1 MIRRILM
8 AAAVGL
14 ASEGEGE
21 EHEAMSWGKTIIYSI
36 VSTCL
41 VLFAGFV
48 SGLSLG
54 LMSQDRVDMMVLMR
68 SGTAREKSYASKIMP
83 VIKDTH
89 FTLVTLLLCNA
100 IALEALPIFLNKLI
114 GEVTAIILSVTV
126 VLVFGEIVPQALC
139 VRYGLIIGAYTAW
152 LVRVLRIVTFPVSY
166 PVSKILD
173 WAMGADHTVLFKR
186 QQLKAL
192 VAIHHADEGLG
203 GKLSEDEVNVIV
215 GALDMHTKTAESAM
229 TPINKVFMLPS
240 DAKLDYETLQR
251 VVESGHSRIP
261 VHAPENRKK
270 ILGCLLTKD
279 LVLVNP
285 SEAPL
290 VSSRN
295 WRQIPRLPSNVP
307 MYDALN
313 LFQVG
318 KSHIALLTEP
328 SGDACL
334 TPRAEQDLS
343 GIELLD
349 PIGIVTLEDVFEE
362 LLQEEIV
369 DETDIFVDNL
379 QTSKV
384 NAQMLMKALPPHLR
398 RWLPFA
404 PKGQQAEF
412 RRRFSDVMGSH
423 SEDHGA
429 SPSDPAQPLLD
440 PDDRRST
447 IT

>member
-1 MIRRILM
+1 MIRRILL
-8 AAAVGL
+8 AAAEGL
-14 ASEGEGE
+14 ASEGEEGVE
-21 EHEAMSWGKTIIYSI
+21 PMSWGKTVIYGV
-36 VSTCL
+36 VSACL

-68 SGTAREKSYASKIMP
+68 SGTTREKGYASKIMP

-139 VRYGLIIGAYTAW
+139 VRYGLVIGAYTAW
-152 LVRVLRIVTFPVSY
+152 LVRVLRIITFPVSY

-229 TPINKVFMLPS
+229 TPISKVFMLSS
-240 DAKLDYETLQR
+240 DANLDYATLKK
-251 VVESGHSRIP
+251 VVDSGHSRIP
-261 VHAPENRKK
+261 VHAPGNRKR

-290 VSSRN
+290 VKSRPL
-295 WRQIPRLPSNVP
+295 REIPRLPSNVP

-328 SGDACL
+328 SGDTCL
-334 TPRAEQDLS
+334 TPRTEQDLS
-343 GIELLD
+343 GIEALD

-384 NAQMLMKALPPHLR
+384 NAQLLTMALPPHLR

-404 PKGQQAEF
+404 SKGQQAEL
-412 RRRFSDVMGSH
+412 RRRFSDVMGSY
-423 SEDHGA
+423 SEDHLA
-429 SPSDPAQPLLD
+429 SPSNPNQPLLD
-440 PDDRRST
+440 PEDRRST
-447 IT
+447 TS

>member
-1 MIRRILM
+1 M
-8 AAAVGL
+8 AAAEGL
-14 ASEGEGE
+14 ASEGEE
-21 EHEAMSWGKTIIYSI
+21 EGAMSWGRTVIYAVI
-36 VSTCL
+36 STCL

-54 LMSQDRVDMMVLMR
+54 LMSQDKVDMMVLMR
-68 SGTAREKSYASKIMP
+68 SGTAKEKGYASRIMP

-100 IALEALPIFLNKLI
+100 IALEALPIFLNKII

-139 VRYGLIIGAYTAW
+139 VRYGLVIGAYSAW

-166 PVSKILD
+166 PVSKVLD
-173 WAMGADHTVLFKR
+173 WAMGANHTVLFKR

-215 GALDMHTKTAESAM
+215 GALDMHKKTAESAM
-229 TPINKVFMLPS
+229 TPISKVFMLPS
-240 DAKLDYETLQR
+240 DAKLDYKTLQKI
-251 VVESGHSRIP
+251 VESGHSRIP
-261 VHAPENRKK
+261 IHAPENRKK

-285 SEAPL
+285 SEAPS
-290 VSSRN
+290 VKSRS
-295 WRQIPRLPSNVP
+295 WREIPRLPSNVP

-328 SGDACL
+328 PEGDNCV
-334 TPRAEQDLS
+334 TPRAEQDLT
-343 GIELLD
+343 GIEKLD

-379 QTSKV
+379 QTAKV
-384 NAQMLMKALPPHLR
+384 NAQTLLTGLPPHLR
-398 RWLPFA
+398 KWLPFTS
-404 PKGQQAEF
+404 KG
-412 RRRFSDVMGSH
+412 RRAALERRVSDLNVMGSY
-423 SEDHGA
+423 SEDHVA
-429 SPSDPAQPLLD
+429 SPSDPTQPLLD
-440 PDDRRST
+440 RRST
-447 IT
+447 MS